1 MILFVSGR
9 CDIPAFYSE
18 WFFNRIHAGFVD
30 VRNPYDSH
38 QISRIPLTSNNIDAV
53 LFCTKNPMPMMERLN
68 EIPFP
73 YLFHITLT
81 PYHHDIEP
89 NVPDKQTLIQAI
101 QTLSQKIGKE
111 RVILRYDPVLL
122 NDRYTLDYHKKA
134 FEKLIKQLAPYLSTV
149 IFSFI
154 DIYKNTMQ
162 HAQELHLQPLSETEM
177 IQCAKAFSEIAATY
191 QINLQ
196 TCAETIDLSSY
207 GIKNGACISKE
218 IMEKLLCR
226 PYDPPQGKPIRSCR
240 CLPTVDIGDYNACL
254 HYCKYCYANYD
265 EKAVKFRCPSHDPNA
280 SVLLG
285 SITAQDRITIRSE
298 KQNRQLPL
306 F

>member
-18 WFFNRIHAGFVD
+18 WFYHRLCSGFVD
-30 VRNPYDSH
+30 VRNPYDPH
-38 QISRIPLTSNNIDAV
+38 QISRIPLTANHIDAV
-53 LFCTKNPMPMMERLN
+53 LFCTKNPIPMLPRLN
-68 EIPFP
+68 EITLP
-73 YLFHITLT
+73 YLFHITIT

-89 NVPDKQTLIQAI
+89 NIPDKSMIIQAV
-101 QTLSQKIGKE
+101 QTLSNIIGKQ

-122 NDRYTLDYHKKA
+122 NKRYTVEYHQKA
-134 FEKLIKQLAPYLSTV
+134 FAKLIEQLAPYIGTV

-154 DIYKNTMQ
+154 DIYKNTVA
-162 HAQELHLQPLSETEM
+162 HADALQLHPINNSEM
-177 IQCAKAFSEIAATY
+177 IQLAKAFSDCIKPY
-191 QINLQ
+191 HIPLQ
-196 TCAETIDLSSY
+196 TCAENIDLSAY

-218 IMEKLLCR
+218 MMDRLLQR
-226 PYDPPQGKPIRSCR
+226 PYDPPSGPAIRNCN
-240 CLPTVDIGDYNACL
+240 CLPTVDIGDYNACQ

-265 EKAVKFRCPSHDPNA
+265 EKAVSKRCLMHDPNA

-285 SITAQDRITIRSE
+285 QISDQDHITVRCE
-298 KQNRQLPL
+298 KANRQLPL